1 MTLYQ
6 TNMTELEHMTT
17 VQRSITRKNKHRL
30 FMAAHGLEAHQNKQL
45 KTWAKHIAGFEV
57 NWKHA

>member
-17 VQRSITRKNKHRL
+17 VQRSITSKNKHRL

-45 KTWAKHIAGFEV
+45 KT
-57 NWKHA
+57 